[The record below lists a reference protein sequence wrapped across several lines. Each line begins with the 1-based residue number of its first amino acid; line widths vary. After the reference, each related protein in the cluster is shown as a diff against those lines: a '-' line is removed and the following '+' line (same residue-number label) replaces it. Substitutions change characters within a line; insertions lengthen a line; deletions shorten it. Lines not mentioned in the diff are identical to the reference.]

1 MEDLSHFNQDF
12 VLFLECG
19 FIAVNQTDED
29 SAEKLFE
36 ASHLLRPE
44 NLMPEV
50 GYGYLHLMKLEL
62 KQACAKFE
70 KILKEEPD
78 NHMAKALLGLSLC
91 FTPKG
96 VSKGEKYLHDAH
108 RSHDKG
114 VKKLSESAMEFVD
127 NFVKKAPTPAQ
138 VQKPKKKPRKSK

>member
-1 MEDLSHFNQDF
+1 MTDLKQFNDDF

-29 SAEKLFE
+29 SAEKLFA
-36 ASHLLRPE
+36 ASHLIRPD
-44 NLMPEV
+44 NLVPEI

-62 KQACAKFE
+62 KQACQRFE
-70 KILKEEPD
+70 KVLKKEP
-78 NHMAKALLGLSLC
+78 NNQMAKALLGLSLC

-96 VSKGEKYLHDAH
+96 VSKGEELLHDAGK
-108 RSHDKG
+108 SKDKD
-114 VKKLSESAMEFVD
+114 VKRMTDTAIDFVESYI
-127 NFVKKAPTPAQ
+127 KKAPTPAE